1 MENLRDLFVPYKIAL
16 RLKKRGFNEPC
27 LGSFKNREL
36 CLGLIDGKTQ
46 APTYQ
51 QTINWLRETHKIQ
64 IRVNAIEHYN
74 KIYWRHEFQSLEL
87 IDLGHWLQ
95 SGLMYYVP
103 SKNMS
108 ETYDGALLKAIE
120 EAFKKF

>member
-27 LGSFKNREL
+27 FGSFKNREL

-51 QTINWLRETHKIQ
+51 QTIN
-64 IRVNAIEHYN
+64 
-74 KIYWRHEFQSLEL
+74 
-87 IDLGHWLQ
+87 
-95 SGLMYYVP
+95 
-103 SKNMS
+103 
-108 ETYDGALLKAIE
+108 
-120 EAFKKF
+120 